1 MGATIKKTNSIFF
14 NHSFDKKRLKRLISW
29 VFKKSGEAEALKV
42 LDLLKQ
48 TGFQYATKAGISIGL
63 HDLTTPLQKSWLI
76 SESQLSMN
84 TTDRDFIGA
93 KITAT
98 ERSQRI
104 IDTWHRASE
113 SLSKQVVDYFGIYDQ
128 FNPVYIMALSGAR
141 GNFSQVRQLIGMRGL
156 MADQQGKIVN
166 FPIRS
171 NLREGL
177 TLTEYFISCSGARK
191 GLVDTALRTADTGYL
206 TRRLVDVSHHV
217 VVKRIRCN
225 TNRGIAFKSLQ
236 SYNKVLLPLKERLV
250 GRVLAED
257 IETPFY
263 ESEPQKI
270 RSCLQDKK
278 NNNLQ
283 ITSTNKKYERSQ
295 QLVNKTNG
303 NLKLIAKKDQEIS
316 SKLSSKISQVRNSVF
331 IRSPLTC
338 EFTHSVCQL
347 CYGWSISQGSLV
359 SLGDAV
365 GVIAAQSIGEPGTQ
379 LTMRTF
385 HTGGVFSGDL
395 LQEIRAPHSGEIRFS
410 KAFQGLLIRSAHGRI
425 AFLSKTQG
433 YLVLTNNHHFQIST
447 KPSNTTVKK
456 NNNSTEIPIQAFT
469 MLFVR
474 QGEKV
479 EKNQLLAEF
488 SIQNKEGNQPIKTQQ
503 TIFADVSGRVI
514 EDSSGTVYTKSIKES
529 ILLLQHSFQ
538 ETSHKNNI
546 NQKRLNNFK
555 KSCCFEHLSPDATK
569 IKQNVNKTNTILQQ
583 SIGPYTCQSTPK
595 GTGGF
600 ATKIGRT
607 PLLTSPCP
615 HLPLLAVP
623 RRGKEGHGTAGSFAT
638 KIGKVLCQSTLPI
651 VNWHGVLRRRRTP
664 IVDWQSTCVTPLHTR
679 KCDASSCSAVPLFAP
694 SGHGKK
700 GQKGARRAP
709 FYPRKT
715 LQGTAKRGIVRHGT
729 AKKRSYHL
737 PKTIV
742 SYRMKKKICR
752 FYSSHT
758 LWKQKRHNKY
768 IARRMFFGVP
778 EKSKQ
783 GKVKETRASLLRKSI
798 KTKKKETS
806 KTSLKKIFNCIT
818 NKACTINQISS
829 SFKREDLENDVF
841 KYIEPVKSGRL
852 GFLKILSTRVGATLD
867 YTCPIKPFDHNFIKR
882 KKMQKINVRRPSYV
896 FEGFFSRV
904 PEKLGSKRFTLSLPC
919 FAPEAH
925 AVPLFAPEGHGK
937 KGQEGASVLATK
949 TDGFVHKDYLSKKNK
964 MQSKIVDVSTHFK
977 VKSEVDQF
985 SDAKT
990 EMCEMSHKNKIERK
1004 NNKLCFLKNQL
1015 NYLHPEYRKENRFF
1029 LQSIAGYG
1037 DIVDEAYKI
1046 I

>member
-1 MGATIKKTNSIFF
+1 MGATIKKTNAIFF

-42 LDLLKQ
+42 LDLLKK
-48 TGFQYATKAGISIGL
+48 TGFKYATKAGISIGL

-76 SESQLSMN
+76 SESQLAMN

-236 SYNKVLLPLKERLV
+236 SYNKVLLALKERLV

-257 IETPFY
+257 VEIPFY
-263 ESEPQKI
+263 RNENETLL
-270 RSCLQDKK
+270 SCLQDKK
-278 NNNLQ
+278 EKRDLP
-283 ITSTNKKYERSQ
+283 IAYTNEKRVIKDTLMSHVPPFAVPYRNPSCHALSYPLRGGQ
-295 QLVNKTNG
+295 GQSSKS
-303 NLKLIAKKDQEIS
+303 IAKKDQEIS
-316 SKLSSKISQVRNSVF
+316 PKLSLKISQVRDKVF

-338 EFTHSVCQL
+338 GFIHSVCQL

-395 LQEIRAPHSGEIRFS
+395 LQEIRAPHAGTIRFS

-433 YLVLTNNHHFQIST
+433 SLVLTDNRRSLV
-447 KPSNTTVKK
+447 SRESSSTTVKK
-456 NNNSTEIPIQAFT
+456 GNNFTEIPIQAFT

-474 QGEKV
+474 QGENV

-488 SIQNKEGNQPIKTQQ
+488 SIQKKEGNQPIKTQQ
-503 TIFADVSGRVI
+503 TIFADLSGRVI

-529 ILLLQHSFQ
+529 AILLDPVQ
-538 ETSHKNNI
+538 ETSSFCKSSGTAYKESNNK
-546 NQKRLNNFK
+546 KRLHDSK
-555 KSCCFEHLSPDATK
+555 ESCCFTYLRAHSTK
-569 IKQNVNKTNTILQQ
+569 TKQSGNKNNKTLQKGIRGRSYLRFVSMFLLKQNVPPFAYSVAATAYVRTKRSFVCEALYAQLCAHGLGTARAKAPIAFLFDPAYRALQKQKGGRDQTRTRQMLVKMRKKLFCFYACDVLSTQKGVRQEKLPFLAIATKKVIKPAIKLNLSRNKTVPIPLQNKSGRRVPVLYNCTKNTDRRDKKM
-583 SIGPYTCQSTPK
+583 C
-595 GTGGF
+595 
-600 ATKIGRT
+600 ATNA
-607 PLLTSPCP
+607 L
-615 HLPLLAVP
+615 
-623 RRGKEGHGTAGSFAT
+623 
-638 KIGKVLCQSTLPI
+638 
-651 VNWHGVLRRRRTP
+651 
-664 IVDWQSTCVTPLHTR
+664 
-679 KCDASSCSAVPLFAP
+679 
-694 SGHGKK
+694 
-700 GQKGARRAP
+700 
-709 FYPRKT
+709 
-715 LQGTAKRGIVRHGT
+715 
-729 AKKRSYHL
+729 
-737 PKTIV
+737 
-742 SYRMKKKICR
+742 
-752 FYSSHT
+752 
-758 LWKQKRHNKY
+758 
-768 IARRMFFGVP
+768 
-778 EKSKQ
+778 
-783 GKVKETRASLLRKSI
+783 LLRKSVKAERKERT
-798 KTKKKETS
+798 KTGLETFS
-806 KTSLKKIFNCIT
+806 
-818 NKACTINQISS
+818 ACTANRKCKMNQTCNFKILP
-829 SFKREDLENDVF
+829 SFKREDLENDIF
-841 KYIEPVKSGRL
+841 KYIEPARSGRL

-867 YTCPIKPFDHNFIKR
+867 YTCPIKPFDRNFV
-882 KKMQKINVRRPSYV
+882 KKKKTQKMNVRRTSYV
-896 FEGFFSRV
+896 FEGFSSQV
-904 PEKLGSKRFTLSLPC
+904 PERSGSKKLALYRLSNKDDRSSL
-919 FAPEAH
+919 
-925 AVPLFAPEGHGK
+925 L
-937 KGQEGASVLATK
+937 TK
-949 TDGFVHKDYLSKKNK
+949 TIDHMPHAFSEKQKAG
-964 MQSKIVDVSTHFK
+964 MQSQIGRVADLYEERPTVSQIDNARTK
-977 VKSEVDQF
+977 MYETARK
-985 SDAKT
+985 
-990 EMCEMSHKNKIERK
+990 RK
-1004 NNKLCFLKNQL
+1004 NNTFCFLRNQL
-1015 NYLHPEYRKENRFF
+1015 NYLHPEYKKETRFF
-1029 LQSIAGYG
+1029 LQSIAEYG
-1037 DIVDEAYKI
+1037 DIVDEAYKVI
-1046 I
+1046 